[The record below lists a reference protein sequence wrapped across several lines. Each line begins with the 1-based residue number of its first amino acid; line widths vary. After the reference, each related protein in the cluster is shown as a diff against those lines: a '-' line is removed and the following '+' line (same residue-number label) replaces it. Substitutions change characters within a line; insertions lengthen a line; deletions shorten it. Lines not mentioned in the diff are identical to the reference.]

1 MGNATSIFNQAAS
14 DILDELTDGVDATF
28 IPLADAP
35 VALTV
40 YLDTDLENEP
50 IGYEMQATGTQQTIL
65 ARLADLPDVPV
76 AAIPGTDGEIFKLTD
91 ATTLAE
97 TEYEVIAILENDGI
111 FVLCAV
117 REIDK
122 NG

>member
-1 MGNATSIFNQAAS
+1 MGNATAIFNQAAG

-35 VALTV
+35 VTLTV
-40 YLDTDLENEP
+40 YLDTDLQNEP

-76 AAIPGTDGEIFKLTD
+76 AAIPDTAGETFTISD
-91 ATTLAE
+91 TT
-97 TEYEVIAILENDGI
+97 YEVTAILENDGI

-117 REIDK
+117 KEIDD
-122 NG
+122 G